1 VTVCVVAGP
10 TASPS
15 NGCLSASKLPIPEAF
30 GRVGHLNG
38 RGRRQTVCSTRPAIC
53 GKDSSYPSNLSLR
66 GRNFYDAEYM
76 ALKSLVV
83 CADEA
88 TTQVLRRI
96 LETLGL
102 KVDHCSTATKSHP
115 KLSDTHYDS
124 VIIDCENES
133 AAIEI
138 LRQMRSSSRS
148 STGLAIA
155 IAGNQNN
162 VRQMFALGINFVLYK
177 PISVDRAWSSLR
189 AARSLMQREKRR
201 SGRVTVHAKV
211 ALDYANM
218 ENVPATLID
227 LSEEGSAVQSEKK
240 LPPDCRVYFQFA
252 LPGHASLVQLS
263 GEVVWQDSTG
273 RVGMRFVNVPTSSRR
288 VLHNWL
294 ATNAPATVSAAPKVP
309 RPEEKIIKTAPA
321 MPAIPATASQPDSGL
336 ARLRSSPGNRRSQ
349 SRHACRLSADVYR
362 TGVAVPHRCSLT
374 DISSGGCYVEMPTPF
389 PAGTHVEI
397 VVRAQDMK
405 LWVQGVVQSV
415 HPGFGM
421 GVQLVLKTAENHD
434 HLQSLIRL
442 LNQSDQAEV
451 GPFSDPWTR

>member
-1 VTVCVVAGP
+1 MDTG
-10 TASPS
+10 
-15 NGCLSASKLPIPEAF
+15 
-30 GRVGHLNG
+30 
-38 RGRRQTVCSTRPAIC
+38 
-53 GKDSSYPSNLSLR
+53 YPSNLSLR
-66 GRNFYDAEYM
+66 GRNFYDAEHM

-83 CADEA
+83 CADVA

-102 KVDHCSTATKSHP
+102 KVDHCSTASEAQP
-115 KLSDTHYDS
+115 KLSDTRYDS
-124 VIIDCENES
+124 VVIDCENES

-138 LRQMRSSSRS
+138 LRQVRSASRS
-148 STGLAIA
+148 STALAIA
-155 IAGNQNN
+155 IAGHQNN

-177 PISVDRAWSSLR
+177 PISEDRAWSSLR
-189 AARSLMQREKRR
+189 AARSLMQRERRR
-201 SGRVTVHAKV
+201 SGRVPVHAQV
-211 ALDYANM
+211 ALDYANI
-218 ENVPATLID
+218 EKVAATLID

-240 LPPDCRVYFQFA
+240 LPRDCRVYFQFA
-252 LPGHASLVQLS
+252 LPGHTSLVQLS

-294 ATNAPATVSAAPKVP
+294 ATNAPATVTAAPQVP
-309 RPEEKIIKTAPA
+309 RQAEKISKTAPPV
-321 MPAIPATASQPDSGL
+321 PAPTSQPDRGL
-336 ARLRSSPGNRRSQ
+336 ARLRSSPGNRRTQ

-362 TGVAVPHRCSLT
+362 RGVAVPHRCSLT

-405 LWVQGVVQSV
+405 LRVQGVVQSV

-421 GVQLVLKTAENHD
+421 GLQLVLKTAENHD
-434 HLQSLIRL
+434 HVQSLIRL
-442 LNQSDQAEV
+442 LEQSSQETEV
-451 GPFSDPWTR
+451 GPRSDPWTR